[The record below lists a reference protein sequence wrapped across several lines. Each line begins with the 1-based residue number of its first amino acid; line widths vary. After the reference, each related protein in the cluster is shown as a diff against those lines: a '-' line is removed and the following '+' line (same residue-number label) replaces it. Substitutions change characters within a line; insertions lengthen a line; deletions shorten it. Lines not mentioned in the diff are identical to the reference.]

1 MMRVPEGDY
10 REDSS
15 TRANDRMIRATLIS
29 TLSRE
34 ANRAGHAVLI
44 HELGLLR
51 GAGRIDVARVT
62 DSRFDGYEIKSD
74 RDNWSQLG
82 TQIRI
87 YNQVLDRITLVTE
100 PRLAPE
106 AKERI
111 PHWWGIRQ
119 WNQTSETNEIATLRE
134 ARANP
139 DVNPRAVVEL
149 LWHQDAAALLNH
161 HGLLDGVRS
170 KPRRILWDKLA
181 LHLSAD
187 QIRAA
192 VRKALRNR
200 RYPNASGRTR
210 QVDVPANL
218 H

>member
-1 MMRVPEGDY
+1 MTG
-10 REDSS
+10 
-15 TRANDRMIRATLIS
+15 
-29 TLSRE
+29 
-34 ANRAGHAVLI
+34 
-44 HELGLLR
+44 
-51 GAGRIDVARVT
+51 
-62 DSRFDGYEIKSD
+62 
-74 RDNWSQLG
+74 
-82 TQIRI
+82 
-87 YNQVLDRITLVTE
+87 

-119 WNQTSETNEIATLRE
+119 WKRTSETNEITTVRE

-139 DVNPRAVVEL
+139 EVNPRAVVEL
-149 LWHQDAAALLNH
+149 LWHRDAAALLND
-161 HGLLDGVRS
+161 HGLLDGVRG